1 MPDEI
6 QYGNGDTYTAT
17 FALTVLLDKIYTRD
31 DSSKF
36 WTYVLSKSVNRDNH
50 TQEWAAESHKYQCID
65 PAVLPLCI

>member
-1 MPDEI
+1 MWNFEPRTSQTQGRRGIHSFAMPDEI

-36 WTYVLSKSVNRDNH
+36 
-50 TQEWAAESHKYQCID
+50 
-65 PAVLPLCI
+65 